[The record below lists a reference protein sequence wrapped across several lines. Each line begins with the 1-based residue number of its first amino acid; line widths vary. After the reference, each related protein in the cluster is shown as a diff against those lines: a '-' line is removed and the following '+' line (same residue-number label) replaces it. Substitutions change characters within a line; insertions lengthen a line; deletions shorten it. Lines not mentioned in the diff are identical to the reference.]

1 MGKATT
7 GGLGDTRP
15 NYGESMATADP
26 DRARLRFIFA
36 ITRFINGAR
45 LEKERL
51 RQRTEVAPRLL
62 PGTPYEVADLTD
74 TPGND
79 LDYYIYELGRLQ
91 DAARAICK
99 VFESPPEVVDALA
112 TFDGAIPHLREARNP
127 LTHPSD
133 DKRLDNVAWFDALVR
148 LWANGSVESLLDPRD
163 QHGAV
168 EALAEVLLAYLR
180 GGITDPAATPAADPR
195 S

>member
-51 RQRTEVAPRLL
+51 RRRGKEAPRLP
-62 PGTPYEVADLTD
+62 PGIVDLTD
-74 TPGND
+74 SPGND

-91 DAARAICK
+91 DAAREICK
-99 VFESPPEVVDALA
+99 IFDSPPEVVDALA

-180 GGITDPAATPAADPR
+180 GGLTGPAATPAADPR